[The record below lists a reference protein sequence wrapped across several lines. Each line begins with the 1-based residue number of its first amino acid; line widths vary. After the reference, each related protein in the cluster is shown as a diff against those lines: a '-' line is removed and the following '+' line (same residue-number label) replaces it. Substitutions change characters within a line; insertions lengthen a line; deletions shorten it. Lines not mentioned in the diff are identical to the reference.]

1 MSRAGFIRFL
11 VVAVAIVVLEI
22 ACRARLIDPITII
35 PPSGMAAG
43 AWKLIVSGRY
53 TEDILL
59 TLGSVAL
66 AAMLAIVGGFGLGY
80 CLFRLPRLRRALI
93 HCSRAT
99 TQSRLSSSTRS
110 SSCCSG

>member
-1 MSRAGFIRFL
+1 MNRAGFIRFL

-22 ACRARLIDPITII
+22 ACRASLIDPITII

-80 CLFRLPRLRRALI
+80 CLFRLPRLRRALDPLLA
-93 HCSRAT
+93 SYYA
-99 TQSRLSSSTRS
+99 
-110 SSCCSG
+110 